1 RRAGSAG
8 RPSRSRWRGS
18 RHRGAGRGAP
28 PAAAA
33 ARGRRRAVAE
43 RGRGD
48 RLVPAPAAAGG
59 PPGGGDGERLV
70 GRQPQPIART
80 GDPDGLTMQARAG
93 SEGGPRA
100 VTGRTA
106 SSASLT
112 CLAAARPW
120 WPAGRR
126 HSMKMTHSSI
136 GTSSRASG
144 PRHASLR
151 RRPGRA
157 AQAVWRFVR
166 TGVVPILAWTS
177 APAELPGLPA
187 PLAWPPEALA
197 AVAAGRAAAA
207 RTSAA

>member
-1 RRAGSAG
+1 RPETLFEKLGG
-8 RPSRSRWRGS
+8 RWGPPVVTASWREGVWAD
-18 RHRGAGRGAP
+18 RGAGRGAP

-136 GTSSRASG
+136 GTSSRQL
-144 PRHASLR
+144 P
-151 RRPGRA
+151 A
-157 AQAVWRFVR
+157 A
-166 TGVVPILAWTS
+166 
-177 APAELPGLPA
+177 APA
-187 PLAWPPEALA
+187 
-197 AVAAGRAAAA
+197 
-207 RTSAA
+207 